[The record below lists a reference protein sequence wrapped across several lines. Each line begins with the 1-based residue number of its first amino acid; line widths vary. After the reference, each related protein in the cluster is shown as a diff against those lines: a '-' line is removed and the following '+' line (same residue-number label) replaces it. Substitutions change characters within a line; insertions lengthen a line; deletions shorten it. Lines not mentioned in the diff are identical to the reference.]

1 MNFTGDFVSRR
12 GVRAALKAHLP
23 IRGAVPAVQVVH
35 NPDATQAAPQFQLH
49 RRTNDQA
56 TPIRFRSGPRP
67 QAPNGNTTSS
77 THLTEP
83 LAQDDSTILRDAEDS
98 AIVLIDPRALFRD
111 CLGHCLQQAYDDQR
125 VVSYGSV
132 ADWTASAANYPPA
145 VVLMSVPAPNRLRGD
160 GSMEA
165 SLSKLSAE
173 VPVIIISESDDPA
186 RILDAL
192 KGGARGYIPTSLA
205 LAVAVEAVR
214 LVEAG
219 GTFVPV
225 STLLDAR
232 RATSNNGNVLFTPR
246 QIMVM
251 EALHRGK
258 ANKQIAIELNM
269 RESTVK
275 VHVRHIMKKLKA
287 KNRTEVA
294 VLTSDLFDPPGAS
307 GSAAEGPPPTG
318 ARLRQTQA
326 K

>member
-1 MNFTGDFVSRR
+1 MNFTGDLVSRR
-12 GVRAALKAHLP
+12 SVRAAPKAHPP
-23 IRGAVPAVQVVH
+23 IRGAASAVLVVH
-35 NPDATQAAPQFQLH
+35 DPDAPHTIPQVQLQRQPNDLAAPM
-49 RRTNDQA
+49 
-56 TPIRFRSGPRP
+56 RFRSGPRP
-67 QAPNGNTTSS
+67 HAPNGAGPLPIPSA
-77 THLTEP
+77 EP
-83 LAQDDSTILRDAEDS
+83 IAHDDPTLLRGEGDS

-111 CLGHCLQQAYDDQR
+111 CLAHCLQQAYDDQR

-160 GSMEA
+160 GTMEA
-165 SLSKLSAE
+165 SLSRLSAE
-173 VPVIIISESDDPA
+173 VPVIIISDSDDPA

-192 KGGARGYIPTSLA
+192 KSGARGYIPTSLA

-251 EALHRGK
+251 EALHRGR

-287 KNRTEVA
+287 RNRTEVA
-294 VLTSDLFDPPGAS
+294 VLTSDLFDPPV
-307 GSAAEGPPPTG
+307 TG
-318 ARLRQTQA
+318 R
-326 K
+326 